1 MPTSQGPIP
10 FADRGIKMQSA
21 NDAGVE
27 KANAKATLWLPLH
40 YTHVQHE
47 CLDIWTENI
56 SYPYIPGKNVLHL
69 AAFITL
75 EQDPIVLHIG
85 SWVG

>member
-1 MPTSQGPIP
+1 
-10 FADRGIKMQSA
+10 MQSA

-27 KANAKATLWLPLH
+27 KANVKATPCLPLH

-47 CLDIWTENI
+47 RLDILTENI
-56 SYPYIPGKNVLHL
+56 SYPYIPSKNVLHL

-75 EQDPIVLHIG
+75 EQYPIVLHIG